1 MRINT
6 RSMKILISSV
16 SVVGTVLVVKKQLSE
31 RETLKAF
38 YQNNFEPSVKWDFD
52 WDKYTKK
59 NALSLYLY

>member
-16 SVVGTVLVVKKQLSE
+16 SVVGTVLVVKSQLSE
-31 RETLKAF
+31 QNSLKAF

-52 WDKYTKK
+52 WDKYK
-59 NALSLYLY
+59 NTLSISLLN